1 MEHRQRAIK
10 QELDEHANQVADLKR
25 EYIEAEM
32 KKPAQEPK
40 SAESLIVQRWER
52 DEKYWDE
59 LDLDL
64 MEAFANS
71 FKPYTEDIYT
81 LEPSGPSLLPET
93 EQRWGT
99 AFEAPPP
106 PSTDHLSH
114 EYLQKLAKRFESK
127 YGISAEQQ
135 PSFSDAVAPPDQ
147 NDLSF

>member
-1 MEHRQRAIK
+1 MQ
-10 QELDEHANQVADLKR
+10 
-25 EYIEAEM
+25 
-32 KKPAQEPK
+32 KPAQESK
-40 SAESLIVQRWER
+40 SAESLIVRRWER

-64 MEAFANS
+64 MEAFVDS

-81 LEPSGPSLLPET
+81 PEPSGPSLLQET

-99 AFEAPPP
+99 PFEPPPP

-114 EYLQKLAKRFESK
+114 EYLQKLTKRFELK

-135 PSFSDAVAPPDQ
+135 PRFSDAVPLPDKRI
-147 NDLSF
+147 